1 MGKIELRGFGKLQ
14 KSLMDKG
21 FQFPEM
27 FEIGDGTT
35 GHQLLVTLDLVE
47 DSVEAIFINGS
58 VEPLSHAIQP
68 GDRVALLPP
77 GTPGPYRVMLGIAGS
92 KNREEK

>member
-1 MGKIELRGFGKLQ
+1 MGTIELRGFGKLQ
-14 KSLMDKG
+14 QLLSDKG
-21 FQFPEM
+21 FSFPET
-27 FEIGDGTT
+27 FEISEAST
-35 GHQLLVTLDLVE
+35 GRQLLEKLDLLE

-58 VEPLSHAIQP
+58 VEPLNHPIRP

-92 KNREEK
+92 KDR